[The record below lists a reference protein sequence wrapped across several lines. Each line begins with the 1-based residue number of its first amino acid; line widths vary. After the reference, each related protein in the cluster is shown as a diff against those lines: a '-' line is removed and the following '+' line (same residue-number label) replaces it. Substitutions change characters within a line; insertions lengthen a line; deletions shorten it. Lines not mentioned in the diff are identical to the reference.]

1 MWASKIS
8 IVSPESGAVLHSV
21 ELEQNQGIHSICLTK
36 FQSVGMID
44 WYLLAGTSNSMILN
58 PRHSQ
63 GKLKI
68 AIFLLQGVIGNTAP
82 RWSDRDSLSVTLH
95 FRWFDSCL
103 QNPCWWTIRIFAH
116 NLFGRCSNSNYR
128 FPGPCSN
135 WSRASST
142 NLRFR
147 KKENVEKMWK

>member
-1 MWASKIS
+1 MTDIFRAGNGMWASKIS

-63 GKLKI
+63 GTSPKRSQNNDFRVKFGEI
-68 AIFLLQGVIGNTAP
+68 RYFLSIIGVGITDLLP
-82 RWSDRDSLSVTLH
+82 TV
-95 FRWFDSCL
+95 
-103 QNPCWWTIRIFAH
+103 
-116 NLFGRCSNSNYR
+116 
-128 FPGPCSN
+128 
-135 WSRASST
+135 
-142 NLRFR
+142 
-147 KKENVEKMWK
+147 

>member
-1 MWASKIS
+1 MTVIFRAGNGMWASKIS

-63 GKLKI
+63 GTSHNCIFSI
-68 AIFLLQGVIGNTAP
+68 AGG
-82 RWSDRDSLSVTLH
+82 DRSELGEI
-95 FRWFDSCL
+95 
-103 QNPCWWTIRIFAH
+103 P
-116 NLFGRCSNSNYR
+116 
-128 FPGPCSN
+128 
-135 WSRASST
+135 
-142 NLRFR
+142 
-147 KKENVEKMWK
+147 

>member
-1 MWASKIS
+1 MTAIFRAGNGMWASKIS

-63 GKLKI
+63 GKLKLEFFYCRGSWSHCTMNHGDLIEI
-68 AIFLLQGVIGNTAP
+68 ARFRLISEAP
-82 RWSDRDSLSVTLH
+82 SITFFWSDVWHKTSVYKSPESPLSNNTK
-95 FRWFDSCL
+95 
-103 QNPCWWTIRIFAH
+103 IF
-116 NLFGRCSNSNYR
+116 NFE
-128 FPGPCSN
+128 P
-135 WSRASST
+135 
-142 NLRFR
+142 
-147 KKENVEKMWK
+147 

>member
-63 GKLKI
+63 GKRLHI
-68 AIFLLQGVIGNTAP
+68 AIFLLQEVTGDTAP
-82 RWSDRDSLSVTLH
+82 PDRQSVFAQFITCNCRR
-95 FRWFDSCL
+95 FYSCL
-103 QNPCWWTIRIFAH
+103 QNSCW
-116 NLFGRCSNSNYR
+116 
-128 FPGPCSN
+128 
-135 WSRASST
+135 
-142 NLRFR
+142 
-147 KKENVEKMWK
+147 

>member
-63 GKLKI
+63 GKHLRI
-68 AIFLLQGVIGNTAP
+68 DFYIPRETGDTAP
-82 RWSDRDSLSVTLH
+82 PGRQSV
-95 FRWFDSCL
+95 
-103 QNPCWWTIRIFAH
+103 FAQ
-116 NLFGRCSNSNYR
+116 FI
-128 FPGPCSN
+128 
-135 WSRASST
+135 T
-142 NLRFR
+142 
-147 KKENVEKMWK
+147 